1 MAKILLLI
9 LAMASG
15 VLAQD
20 CELLPGAV
28 EWNVVIL
35 NAADQPARFSV
46 EASDQTG
53 TLTVAA
59 NSRGSLYSLKYGAWR
74 VTLLTFTKED
84 ALRQLEQEL
93 TDKIK
98 SQKLDPEELKSIQAG
113 LEDIRN
119 QVALWRS
126 LGPSCSGT
134 FTFANRMEDPGPPT
148 SIVTSAH
155 VGQEWVMRCGST

>member
-98 SQKLDPEELKSIQAG
+98 SQKLDPAELKSIQAQ

-119 QVALWRS
+119 QVALWQS
-126 LGPSCSGT
+126 IGASCSGT
-134 FTFANRMEDPGPPT
+134 FTLDNRVVDINPAP
-148 SIVTSAH
+148 SALVTSAR
-155 VGQEWVMRCGST
+155 VGQEWVLRC